1 MPTSSLDIAGAIN
14 YQLENRHMETIWKIT
29 NTGKKD
35 KIKFTVAIASN
46 KSPGVFLEKDEFILA
61 QKRMT
66 TMLDA
71 QAKRGYV
78 SIEEYQNTDNLPIG
92 EVIKMSEKEYAE
104 KTVKDY
110 SK

>member
-1 MPTSSLDIAGAIN
+1 
-14 YQLENRHMETIWKIT
+14 METVWKIT
-29 NTGKKD
+29 NTGKMD

-46 KSPGVFLEKDEFILA
+46 KSPGVFLERDEYILS

-78 SIEEYQNTDNLPIG
+78 AIEEYENTNNLPIG
-92 EVIKMSEKEYAE
+92 EVVKMTESEYAQ
-104 KTVKDY
+104 KRVQDY

>member
-1 MPTSSLDIAGAIN
+1 
-14 YQLENRHMETIWKIT
+14 METIWKIT

-46 KSPGVFLEKDEFILA
+46 KSPGLFLERDEFVLA

-71 QAKRGYV
+71 QEKRGYV
-78 SIEEYQNTDNLPIG
+78 NVEEFENTDNLPLG
-92 EVIKMSEKEYAE
+92 EVIKMSAAEYAQ
-104 KTVKDY
+104 KQVKDY
-110 SK
+110 TK

>member
-1 MPTSSLDIAGAIN
+1 
-14 YQLENRHMETIWKIT
+14 METVWKIT
-29 NTGKKD
+29 NTGRLD

-46 KSPGVFLEKDEFILA
+46 KSPGVFLKKDEFILS

-78 SIEEYQNTDNLPIG
+78 AIEEFENVDNIVIG
-92 EVIKMSEKEYAE
+92 EVMKMSDSEYAQ
-104 KTVKDY
+104 KRVQDY